1 MRAVISLRGQILV
14 AAPLLTDPNFHRTVI
29 LVGEHGAEGAMGV
42 VLNRPSP
49 VAVSEAL
56 APLSRIV
63 DDGDVV
69 YVGGPVQTDA
79 VIVLADFVE
88 PGRSA
93 GVVFDSVGFVPGEV
107 EDSADLGPLRRARVF
122 VGYSGWGPG
131 QLENELDEQAWILAE
146 ATTDD
151 VFAQDAE
158 RLWTRVLRRLGG
170 AYAVLALMPDDP
182 RVN

>member
-1 MRAVISLRGQILV
+1 MLAVQSMRGHLLV
-14 AAPLLTDPNFHRTVI
+14 AAPVLTDPNFHRTVV
-29 LVGEHGAEGAMGV
+29 LVGEHGTEGAMGV
-42 VLNRPSP
+42 VLNRPSS
-49 VAVSEAL
+49 VTVRDAL
-56 APLSRIV
+56 TPLSPIV
-63 DDGDVV
+63 GDHDLV

-79 VIVLADFVE
+79 VVILADFAD

-107 EDSADLGPLRRARVF
+107 EDAEELGGLRQTRVF

-131 QLENELDEQAWILAE
+131 QLESELEERAWILAD
-146 ATTDD
+146 ATTED
-151 VFAQDAE
+151 VFSAETE

-170 AYAVLALMPDDP
+170 AYAVLALLPEDP

>member
-1 MRAVISLRGQILV
+1 MRIVHSLRGQLLV

-29 LVGEHGAEGAMGV
+29 LIGEHGSEGAMGV

-49 VAVSEAL
+49 VTVSAAL
-56 APLSRIV
+56 APLGPIV
-63 DDGDVV
+63 GDDDFV

-79 VIVLADFVE
+79 VVVLADFVD
-88 PGRSA
+88 PDLSA
-93 GVVFDSVGFVPGEV
+93 GVVFESVGFVPGEV
-107 EDSADLGPLRRARVF
+107 EDAADLGPLRKARVF
-122 VGYSGWGPG
+122 VGYSGWGSG
-131 QLENELDEQAWILAE
+131 QLENELEERAWILAD

-170 AYAVLALMPDDP
+170 AYAVLALLPEDP